1 MANKTINDITTSVTS
16 FNNTDLFEV
25 ENPAVESM
33 KATFELLKKSIF
45 PSDYIKG
52 GLLSANT
59 TTATSIDYTACD
71 AMIAG
76 DFFSSSAGTATNSGI
91 AASTAYGIWFSAV
104 TGNISISAA
113 AWTGISG
120 MQLNVYAALYDAEK
134 NYCYD
139 ATLGRL
145 IGVAISNSGGT
156 GYDYII
162 PVRNIPYSY
171 VVAKMAT
178 TQTIGTGSATLIHFD
193 SVVLDLNSEYSTS
206 TWLYTSKLVQKINFY
221 ACITNLSVYTAYKK
235 RLGGILYDSS
245 GSILFGGG
253 GYTALHGWY
262 AATAGAEQAKSVNG
276 VGNIKATDYLDM
288 RFYQNSGGDV
298 DILASDSTKMIVV
311 GGEA

>member
-1 MANKTINDITTSVTS
+1 MSDEIKIHGLAETTDPDDDYE
-16 FNNTDLFEV
+16 FQIDDPGL
-25 ENPAVESM
+25 ESYRM
-33 KATFELLKKSIF
+33 SYGNLKSLIF

-91 AASTAYGIWFSAV
+91 AASTAYGIWFSST
-104 TGNISISAA
+104 TGNIAISAA

-120 MQLNVYAALYDAEK
+120 MQLNVYTALYDADK

-156 GYDYII
+156 GYDYILPI
-162 PVRNIPYSY
+162 RNVPYSF

-178 TQTIGTGSATLIHFD
+178 TQTIGTGSTTLIHFD
-193 SVVLDLNSEYSTS
+193 SIVLDLNSEYSTS

-221 ACITNLSVYTAYKK
+221 ACITNLSVYTAYRK
-235 RLGGILYDSS
+235 RLGVILYDSS
-245 GSILFGGG
+245 GSILLGD
-253 GYTALHGWY
+253 GYSALHGWY
-262 AATAGAEQAKSVNG
+262 AATGNAEQAKSVNG

-298 DILASDSTKMIVV
+298 DILASDNTKMIVV